1 MNIFNK
7 QKENTKIS
15 DFLKEYGEL
24 VAKHKVDFVNF
35 PMFVP
40 GENGEF
46 KIMIK
51 TEPVD
56 LELMEKA
63 KKGFISK

>member
-1 MNIFNK
+1 MLNTQNNK
-7 QKENTKIS
+7 ITN
-15 DFLKEYGEL
+15 FLKEYGEL
-24 VAKHKVDFVNF
+24 VAKHGVDFVNF

-40 GENGEF
+40 AENGEF

-56 LELMEKA
+56 MDLMAKA
-63 KKGFISK
+63 KKDFISK